1 MSCNSAI
8 YTVNRTN
15 TELGANSQI
24 PFGGVVRRFGQ
35 GIRLEGGDIIFC
47 QNGYYEINVSAT
59 LEPTAAGPVSA
70 QLYLNG
76 MPYLGAQATETAA
89 AAGDAVNLSFPAI
102 VRVMCG
108 NASSMSLYLGDEGA
122 TPVNVVV
129 TAKKL

>member
-15 TELGANSQI
+15 IELGANSQV
-24 PFGGVVRRFGQ
+24 PFGGIVRRFGQ
-35 GIRLEGGDIIFC
+35 AIRLEGDDLLFC
-47 QNGYYEINVSAT
+47 QNGYYKIDISAT

-76 MPYLGAQATETAA
+76 MPYLGAQATETV
-89 AAGDAVNLSFPAI
+89 AAGGTANLSITAI

-108 NASSMSLYLGDEGA
+108 NASSVELYLGDEGA
-122 TPVNVVV
+122 TVVNIATTVE
-129 TAKKL
+129 KL